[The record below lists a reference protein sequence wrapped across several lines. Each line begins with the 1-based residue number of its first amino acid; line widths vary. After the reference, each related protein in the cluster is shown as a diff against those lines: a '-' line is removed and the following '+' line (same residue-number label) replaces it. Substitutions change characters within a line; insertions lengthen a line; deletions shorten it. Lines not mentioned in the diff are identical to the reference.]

1 MPENTMTLTDQSH
14 QVPVS
19 VPSQLPQGKV
29 QDQSLN
35 QTTAGSTAAPVTQQH
50 SQQPHI
56 KSEPVQ
62 DNNHD
67 IATTSRRKDNSN
79 INKRSGSETNDV
91 NKDPPKPKRRRRNLN
106 KKVSRACNHCRKAH
120 MTCDES
126 RPCKRCVNRGLAAT
140 CVDAPRKT
148 KKYLLETDLVPQP
161 QPQHPQSEAQV
172 LSQGQAPVQVQ
183 AGPGSGAVRSI
194 PMSNA
199 INNGTN
205 NETISQNSSTIAS
218 NVSVV
223 QLPPHLQQQQLQQIK
238 HEHQQISQA
247 SQVSQVPQIQVQ
259 AQQTGSGGPGVPPDQ
274 PPHHKHKTIQ
284 PLPHQSYIHRPPQMA
299 HSQSLSLPDASQR
312 SNSNSSTNNG
322 GPIATTT
329 PNNNNNQ
336 NNENNSNGSNS
347 SGHGAFLSSAADLEY
362 AILGNIIQTH
372 DFMSPE
378 QHQFMSPSLSAS
390 NSDDV
395 EYLNYQPLMLQ
406 SQGTNGSIVGTN
418 RTPQQQQQLTQ
429 QQLIQQHQHQQ
440 QQKQLQQ
447 QASQIQKTTG
457 SNSVNATVTTSADDA
472 ATHSNIPGSQQQQ
485 SSALFN
491 NGYQQ
496 PTPTQLQIQQQQ
508 ASTLHATQQQ
518 IQQQQQQQQVQSQA
532 QAQTHQ
538 LRTGKTGAT
547 GGKISD
553 IYSAAPRCDATTN
566 QYFIG
571 TMMTIDGIKTF
582 TFPEVVKLISLFK
595 KQNPLEFKSRNR
607 RSAISFSVGVL
618 NDQTDDLCLI
628 SSSSNANAITND
640 PSPTSRPN
648 SIKSSVSPQQP
659 QHAIP
664 HNESSHQQRQ
674 QSQQKPKPDPM
685 RISNLMK
692 HNAKITPC
700 GLKYEE
706 PSQIYKH
713 IQTPFSYVKPYHDLN
728 VYLKKRFD
736 KNHLISVS
744 RSIAEYRPSFIAAT
758 YGEEP
763 HRLRM

>member
-1 MPENTMTLTDQSH
+1 
-14 QVPVS
+14 
-19 VPSQLPQGKV
+19 
-29 QDQSLN
+29 
-35 QTTAGSTAAPVTQQH
+35 
-50 SQQPHI
+50 
-56 KSEPVQ
+56 
-62 DNNHD
+62 
-67 IATTSRRKDNSN
+67 
-79 INKRSGSETNDV
+79 
-91 NKDPPKPKRRRRNLN
+91 
-106 KKVSRACNHCRKAH
+106 
-120 MTCDES
+120 
-126 RPCKRCVNRGLAAT
+126 
-140 CVDAPRKT
+140 
-148 KKYLLETDLVPQP
+148 
-161 QPQHPQSEAQV
+161 
-172 LSQGQAPVQVQ
+172 
-183 AGPGSGAVRSI
+183 
-194 PMSNA
+194 
-199 INNGTN
+199 
-205 NETISQNSSTIAS
+205 
-218 NVSVV
+218 
-223 QLPPHLQQQQLQQIK
+223 
-238 HEHQQISQA
+238 
-247 SQVSQVPQIQVQ
+247 
-259 AQQTGSGGPGVPPDQ
+259 
-274 PPHHKHKTIQ
+274 
-284 PLPHQSYIHRPPQMA
+284 MA
-299 HSQSLSLPDASQR
+299 HSQSLSIPDTSQR

-322 GPIATTT
+322 GPISTTT
-329 PNNNNNQ
+329 PNND
-336 NNENNSNGSNS
+336 NNSNGSNS

-378 QHQFMSPSLSAS
+378 QQQFMSPSLSAS

-406 SQGTNGSIVGTN
+406 SQGTNGSMVGTN
-418 RTPQQQQQLTQ
+418 RTPQQQQLTQ
-429 QQLIQQHQHQQ
+429 QQLIQQ
-440 QQKQLQQ
+440 QLQQQ
-447 QASQIQKTTG
+447 QASQIQNTAV
-457 SNSVNATVTTSADDA
+457 SNSGNATVTTSAA
-472 ATHSNIPGSQQQQ
+472 GSAIHPNIPSTQQQQ
-485 SSALFN
+485 APALFN
-491 NGYQQ
+491 NGYQH

-518 IQQQQQQQQVQSQA
+518 LQHQQQQQQQA
-532 QAQTHQ
+532 QAQNHQ
-538 LRTGKTGAT
+538 QRTGKSGVT

-571 TMMTIDGIKTF
+571 TMMTIDGTKTF

-628 SSSSNANAITND
+628 SSSSNANAITSD

-659 QHAIP
+659 QHALP
-664 HNESSHQQRQ
+664 HQQQQ

-744 RSIAEYRPSFIAAT
+744 RSIAEYRPSFIAAMVPLK
-758 YGEEP
+758 EEDMIFAEQCFQRTLLEYDNYISLSGTP
-763 HRLRM
+763 TLVWRRTSQIAYVGDEFCILTGWSKDALLGKSTFAVEVMDDKSCVEYFRLFSKIAFGDFRGATMTECTLLTPERESIRTSCIWTLKRDVFGIPMMIIANFLPILT